1 MSKWINKS
9 DFESSNEILAIN
21 VGVIIFEKF
30 HLKSIFELSYHII
43 FYHIVLFALFHS
55 SLIILFI
62 LFVSMPMNLLLL
74 LLIRIRSP
82 QLLSMLPT
90 AQRQPQQNTERIRYY
105 VENRGD
111 ERKDGWMSG
120 LMLTRKQKRETN
132 ERSGERSIRNK

>member
-1 MSKWINKS
+1 MVFLSFFFS
-9 DFESSNEILAIN
+9 LSVCTLTRTLSVCFSLSLS
-21 VGVIIFEKF
+21 
-30 HLKSIFELSYHII
+30 LSISTSPSLLLSISFPLFFFCSPLLSFNNSTYFLLFI
-43 FYHIVLFALFHS
+43 YLVLFALFHS

-62 LFVSMPMNLLLL
+62 LFVSMPMNLLLLLL

-111 ERKDGWMSG
+111 ERKDG
-120 LMLTRKQKRETN
+120 
-132 ERSGERSIRNK
+132 